1 MAVDLATLALKVESL
16 EVDAAAKKLDNL
28 TAAGGRTEKSAG
40 GMKTAFAALSATLA
54 TLAFVDQIKE
64 SALLA
69 ARYETMGAAMVTVG
83 NNAGYTG
90 SQMAE
95 YEQKLRATGIA
106 MIESRETLTK
116 MAASHIDLAN
126 ATDLA
131 RIAQDAAVVGNIN
144 SSEAFDRMVN
154 GIRSAEVEILRG
166 IGLNVNFE
174 ASYAKLAAQLGKNV
188 KDLTEA
194 EKLQARINVT
204 MAAGAGIAGTY
215 EAAMGTAGKMINSM
229 KRYSDDLKVSLGAA
243 FGPAVTLMVDQM
255 TGALKDANAEVKD
268 GQSTIDAWG
277 LKFRTAVI
285 SIEAELIRL
294 SMLIDKVGGTMTAVL
309 TGAGELIDVASNIKG
324 AVSDMYSGVDSGWSE
339 SELTKL
345 GKQWNK
351 VYEDRYNAGDKSL
364 QALADLELKLTNEVK
379 TGSSAQEQ
387 ARITAGAG
395 ARTLAEEEEKR
406 AAALK
411 RAEEEAKKSRTAS
424 EAAAKAS
431 AREYQSIL
439 DRLEPLR
446 VAQEEYNKGLA
457 ALNQMDPTH
466 QTERYGNA
474 LANLKQEMTDAIEQT
489 NALKKAQE
497 DAARASKGSDLTVQG
512 LQLQT
517 AVAGGQI
524 TASDALP
531 FEIDLLQQRLGLE
544 QGYLSELQKST
555 PEEVTA
561 WNSQRE
567 AVESLNTQ
575 LAEKERQ
582 LRLRD
587 GIEGA
592 KQGLIDFAEAAKD
605 AGGQMQSAM
614 QDAFSGM
621 TDALVKFVTTGKLD
635 FTDMVDSFI
644 SDIARL
650 AIQQSITGPIASALS
665 GSLGDMFGGLFASA
679 HGNVF
684 ASPGLSAYS
693 NSIVSSPTVFPF
705 ASGIGLMG
713 EAGPEAI
720 IPLTRT
726 SSGDLGVKSSGG
738 GNVTIN
744 VIESSTKG
752 GTQTQRTENGAN
764 VIDVFVDRIKN
775 AVASDISSGSGVVPN
790 ALQSTYGLNR
800 SFGGN

>member
-1 MAVDLATLALKVESL
+1 MSVDLATLALKVEAL
-16 EVDAAAKKLDNL
+16 EVDAASRKLDNL
-28 TAAGGRTEKSAG
+28 TAAGGRTEKAAG
-40 GMKTAFAALSATLA
+40 GMSAAFRALGAALSAVQLA
-54 TLAFVDQIKE
+54 NMIKE
-64 SALLA
+64 SALMA

-90 SQMAE
+90 AQMAE
-95 YEQKLRATGIA
+95 YEKRLRATGIA

-116 MAASHIDLAN
+116 MAASNIDLAK

-144 SSEAFDRMVN
+144 SSEAFDRMIN
-154 GIRSAEVEILRG
+154 GIRSAEVEVLRG

-174 ASYAKLAAQLGKNV
+174 QSYAKLADQLGKNA

-194 EKLQARINVT
+194 EKLQARVNVT

-215 EAAMGTAGKMINSM
+215 EAAMGTAGKMLNSM
-229 KRYSDDLKVSLGAA
+229 QRYADDLKVSLGAA
-243 FGPAVTLMVDQM
+243 FGPAVTLLVDQM
-255 TGALKDANAEVKD
+255 TGALKDANSEVRD

-277 LKFRTAVI
+277 VKFRSAII

-309 TGAGELIDVASNIKG
+309 TGAGELIDVAMNIKG
-324 AVSDMYSGVDSGWSE
+324 AVSDMYTGVDTGWVE

-345 GKQWNK
+345 GRTWNK
-351 VYEDRYNAGDKSL
+351 VYEDRYKAGDKAL
-364 QALADLELKLTNEVK
+364 QDLANLELKLTNEVK
-379 TGSSAQEQ
+379 GGTSAQEQ
-387 ARITAGAG
+387 ARIAAGKNG
-395 ARTLAEEEEKR
+395 RTLVQNEETR

-411 RAEEEAKKSRTAS
+411 KSEEEAKKARSAS
-424 EAAAKAS
+424 EAEAKAS
-431 AREYQSIL
+431 AREYQATL

-457 ALNQMDPTH
+457 ALDKMDPTR

-474 LANLKQEMTDAIEQT
+474 LANLKREMTDAIEQA
-489 NALKKAQE
+489 NAYKKAQE
-497 DAARASKGSDLTVQG
+497 DAARASEGSELTVQG

-517 AVAGGQI
+517 AVSGGQI

-531 FEIDLLQQRLGLE
+531 FEIDLLEKRLGLE
-544 QGYLSELQKST
+544 KEYLSELQKST

-592 KQGLIDFAEAAKD
+592 KQGLVDFAESAKD
-605 AGGQMQSAM
+605 AGSQMQSAM

-635 FTDMVDSFI
+635 FSDMVDLFI

-665 GSLGDMFGGLFASA
+665 GSLGDMFGGPIASA

-684 ASPGLSAYS
+684 ASPGISAYS
-693 NSIVSSPTVFPF
+693 NSIVTHPTIFPF
-705 ASGIGLMG
+705 AHGIGLMG
-713 EAGPEAI
+713 EAGAEAVM
-720 IPLTRT
+720 PLTKNLKGNLVGDARGLG
-726 SSGDLGVKSSGG
+726 SSDGETKALLKELIASVKGQGNTRIINTFGDTEVANAMSGAAG
-738 GNVTIN
+738 ER
-744 VIESSTKG
+744 VIL
-752 GTQTQRTENGAN
+752 NA
-764 VIDVFVDRIKN
+764 IKRN
-775 AVASDISSGSGVVPN
+775 PSIIQQVA
-790 ALQSTYGLNR
+790 R
-800 SFGGN
+800 